1 MAPGAAT
8 RIIPAGAAT
17 ADSGAFGP
25 VDPPDDGDL
34 PDGPPDDADSGEQV
48 HALVGQ
54 GRFAEAHTLVSD
66 AFVERNGSAGYL
78 LRAWVLAQERR
89 PAQARESVDWA
100 LALAGPGETA
110 DVFVLAG
117 VVLLSLDEAHAA
129 LTVALRAAGADP
141 DGWEPSVL
149 LSDVYRRLG
158 RVPDAVAAA
167 RRAVALAPY
176 EAEAR
181 VALARSLSATRGLFG
196 RLPRRHRAEY
206 ASAAELALTLGAE
219 PGELTA
225 PRGGALI
232 GGMGVALFWG
242 VQLYRIET
250 GGTWQLVAGVA
261 VLAVTFGLIAVV
273 VKAGTR
279 RSGVSARTRLRG
291 IRATTRTELAGDD
304 WLWRIGAVHVGAA
317 LPLPMLVTT
326 GMVADRASRGHDW
339 PLWAAA
345 TAAAA
350 GLGAVLLT
358 LLGVRWW
365 YGTALTR
372 RMLRY
377 GRLAACQT
385 LAICLLAAAT
395 LTLATRPHTPA
406 WQWATLA
413 VTHLAWTIFSWCAA
427 LLLAWR
433 LQSRRQALP

>member
-1 MAPGAAT
+1 MH
-8 RIIPAGAAT
+8 
-17 ADSGAFGP
+17 S
-25 VDPPDDGDL
+25 
-34 PDGPPDDADSGEQV
+34 
-48 HALVGQ
+48 LVGQ
-54 GRFAEAHTLVSD
+54 GRFTEAHTLVSD

-89 PAQARESVDWA
+89 SAEARESVDWA

-129 LTVALRAAGADP
+129 LTVALRAAGAEP

-158 RVPDAVAAA
+158 RVPDSVAAA

-196 RLPRRHRAEY
+196 RLPRRRRAEY
-206 ASAAELALTLGAE
+206 EMSAQLALTLGAE
-219 PGELTA
+219 PAQLTA
-225 PRGGALI
+225 PRSGALI
-232 GGMGVALFWG
+232 GGIGLALFWG

-250 GGTWQLVAGVA
+250 GGTWQLVAGA
-261 VLAVTFGLIAVV
+261 VLLAVTFVTIAVLL
-273 VKAGTR
+273 KAGTR

-304 WLWRIGAVHVGAA
+304 WLWRISAVHVGAA
-317 LPLPMLVTT
+317 LPLPMLFTT
-326 GMVADRASRGHDW
+326 GLVADRASRGHDW
-339 PLWAAA
+339 PLWAAV

-365 YGTALTR
+365 YGTALAHP
-372 RMLRY
+372 MLRY
-377 GRLAACQT
+377 GRLVPLQL
-385 LAICLLAAAT
+385 LAIALLAAAT
-395 LTLATRPHTPA
+395 LALAARPHAPT

-413 VTHLAWTIFSWCAA
+413 ITHLAWTLLCCAA
-427 LLLAWR
+427 AHPR
-433 LQSRRQALP
+433 TSHHPTRRAPRRPGAGPRWP

>member
-1 MAPGAAT
+1 
-8 RIIPAGAAT
+8 
-17 ADSGAFGP
+17 

-34 PDGPPDDADSGEQV
+34 PDGPPDDAGSGERV

-89 PAQARESVDWA
+89 SAEARESVDWA

-117 VVLLSLDEAHAA
+117 VVLLSLDETHAA
-129 LTVALRAAGADP
+129 LTVALRAAGAEP

-158 RVPDAVAAA
+158 RTPDAVAAA

-196 RLPRRHRAEY
+196 RLPRRYRAEY
-206 ASAAELALTLGAE
+206 VSAAELALTLGADR
-219 PGELTA
+219 GQLTA

-232 GGMGVALFWG
+232 GGICLALFWG

-250 GGTWQLVAGVA
+250 GGTWQLVAGAV
-261 VLAVTFGLIAVV
+261 VLAVVFALIAVL

-304 WLWRIGAVHVGAA
+304 WLWRIGAAHVGAA
-317 LPLPMLVTT
+317 LPLPVLVTT
-326 GMVADRASRGHDW
+326 GLVADRAARGHHW

-350 GLGAVLLT
+350 GLGAVLVI

-365 YGTALTR
+365 YGTALAR

-377 GRLAACQT
+377 GRLIPCQ
-385 LAICLLAAAT
+385 LLAAGLLACS
-395 LTLATRPHTPA
+395 TLALAARGHAPA

-413 VTHLAWTIFSWCAA
+413 VAHLAWTIGGWCAA
-427 LLLAWR
+427 LILVWR
-433 LQSRRQALP
+433 LQTRRQAG